1 MTRTQRIKRIA
12 DLADMTRRIASQR
25 VSGSRQRHDTNLRK
39 LADFRGYLQEY
50 TNALKQSGNAMTAAD
65 ACTLRSFIV
74 QLERTISALETH
86 TQRSGQE
93 CTRELDAWK
102 KESHRANALLE
113 VLARTHRADSNEVEG
128 RLQRELDDSRR
139 PRSDD

>member
-12 DLADMTRRIASQR
+12 DLADMSKRIASQR
-25 VSGSRQRHDTNLRK
+25 VSGSRQRHEANLNK

-50 TNALKQSGNAMTAAD
+50 TNALKQPGSAMTAAD

-86 TQRSGQE
+86 TRRSGQE
-93 CTRELDAWK
+93 CTRDLDAWK
-102 KESHRANALLE
+102 QESHRANALLD
-113 VLARTHRADSNEVEG
+113 VVVRATHADISDLEG

-139 PRSDD
+139 PRGDD